1 MNEEIIT
8 HLKDGIFTVQ
18 MNRPE
23 KKNAIT
29 QNMYQKMAEA
39 LKTADQ
45 DNAVR
50 VVVLCGTNDLF
61 TSGNDITDFQAR
73 SANRNDVKSFATTGF
88 FQGILGLRKPLI
100 AAVQGYAIGIGT
112 TMLLHCD
119 LVYAGHSAT
128 FSLPFVNLGLCPE
141 FGSSLILPRLAG
153 HQRAAELFLL
163 GETFTADHAR
173 SIGIVNQVFPDETL
187 LDEVMAI
194 AARLAQ
200 KPAVALMA
208 TKKLMKDNWAPD
220 LLKAIETDGKMFF
233 ELMMGPEA
241 AEAFAAFTE
250 NRKPDFS
257 IRQKSSPVDGAT
269 VQRVQDLDIK
279 E

>member
-1 MNEEIIT
+1 MTMIEEIIT
-8 HLKDGIFTVQ
+8 RASDGICIIQ

-29 QNMYQKMAEA
+29 QNMYRKMAEA
-39 LKTADQ
+39 LQTADR
-45 DNAVR
+45 DDAVR
-50 VVVLCGTNDLF
+50 VVVLCGSQDLF
-61 TSGNDITDFQAR
+61 TSGNDIRDFQAH
-73 SANRNDVKSFATTGF
+73 STNQKAEQSFAADAF
-88 FQGILGLRKPLI
+88 FKGVLELRKPLI

-119 LVYAGHSAT
+119 LVYASQNTT

-141 FGSSLILPRLAG
+141 FGSSMMLPHLAG

-163 GETFTADHAR
+163 GGPFTAEHAR
-173 SIGIVNQVFPDETL
+173 SVGIVNQIFPDETL
-187 LDEVMAI
+187 MEEVMTI
-194 AARLAQ
+194 AGQLAR
-200 KPAVALMA
+200 KPPRALME
-208 TKKLMKDNWAPD
+208 TKKLMKAGWAKD
-220 LLKAIETDGKMFF
+220 LRKAIETDGKMFF

-257 IRQKSSPVDGAT
+257 THR
-269 VQRVQDLDIK
+269 
-279 E
+279 

>member
-1 MNEEIIT
+1 MIEEIVT
-8 HLKDGIFTVQ
+8 RASDGICTIQ

-29 QNMYQKMAEA
+29 QNMYRKMAEA
-39 LKTADQ
+39 LQMADE
-45 DNAVR
+45 DDAIR
-50 VVVLCGTNDLF
+50 VVVLCGTQDLF
-61 TSGNDITDFQAR
+61 TSGNDIRDFLAHSTNQKADR
-73 SANRNDVKSFATTGF
+73 SFAADDF
-88 FQGILGLRKPLI
+88 FKGILGLRKPLI

-119 LVYAGHSAT
+119 LVYASQSAT

-141 FGSSLILPRLAG
+141 FGSSMMLPRLAG

-163 GETFTADHAR
+163 SGPFTAEHAR
-173 SIGIVNQVFPDETL
+173 SIGLVNQIFPDETFME
-187 LDEVMAI
+187 DVMTI
-194 AARLAQ
+194 AGRLAR
-200 KPAVALMA
+200 KPPRALME
-208 TKKLMKDNWAPD
+208 TKKLMKDIWARD
-220 LLKAIETDGKMFF
+220 LQKAIETDGKMFF

-257 IRQKSSPVDGAT
+257 TPS
-269 VQRVQDLDIK
+269 
-279 E
+279 